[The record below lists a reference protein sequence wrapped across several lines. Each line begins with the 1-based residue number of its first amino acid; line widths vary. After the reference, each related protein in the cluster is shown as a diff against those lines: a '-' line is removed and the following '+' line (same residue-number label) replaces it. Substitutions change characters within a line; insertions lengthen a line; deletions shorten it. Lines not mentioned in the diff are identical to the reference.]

1 MAPSKTT
8 KLKLAVSGL
17 QLEYEGSESFLQSEM
32 PKLVQAMDKFQ
43 SSRLVIPLQTLHQA
57 IGDSLTTQKAA
68 TDVIAGTKSD
78 LDSMSDLSDSE
89 SLKLQM
95 AMDRL
100 SKMMSSLSNILKK
113 MSDTADTITQNLK

>member
-8 KLKLAVSGL
+8 KLKLAVSAL
-17 QLEYEGSESFLQSEM
+17 QLEYEGSENFLQSEV
-32 PKLVQAMDKFQ
+32 PKLVQTMDKLQ
-43 SSRLVIPLQTLHQA
+43 GSRLVIPLQTLRQE

-68 TDVIAGTKSD
+68 TDLIAGTRSD
-78 LDSMSDLSDSE
+78 LDSMSDISEGE

-100 SKMMSSLSNILKK
+100 SKMMTTLSNMLKK
-113 MSDTADTITQNLK
+113 MNDTADGIVQNLK